1 VSPTLN
7 HSGVAADINT
17 MHVPVQQVY
26 DDLGMLREW
35 TMLLAAT
42 DIAPRTVELYTY
54 ALWRLLA
61 FHRFQIHLVDMTEGA
76 IVQFLAA
83 QGARS
88 TSKQVYYR
96 GIRSFFAWAQ
106 RRGFLLDNPT
116 DWAKPKR
123 VPRSEAEALSID
135 ELTRLLLAASY
146 RSPQRGWAM
155 LACFALGTRRG
166 EFVNIRR
173 GDVDH
178 SAGLVHLE
186 VTKGGKRRLVPMG
199 PWAAEAIG
207 ELETLS
213 TTDYICPVQP
223 NTFTMWVQQA
233 ARDCGF
239 TGKKARAHALRASF
253 ATYLSEQGV
262 EIATIS
268 NLLGHSSIAVTSAYV
283 ATDAGKKAAAVGV
296 LG

>member
-1 VSPTLN
+1 
-7 HSGVAADINT
+7 VAT
-17 MHVPVQQVY
+17 Y
-26 DDLGMLREW
+26 DDLGLLREW
-35 TMLLAAT
+35 TMILAAT
-42 DIAPRTVELYTY
+42 DTAPRTVELYTY
-54 ALWRLLA
+54 GVWRLLA
-61 FHRFQIHLVDMTEGA
+61 FHHFQIHLIDMDETH
-76 IVQFLAA
+76 VVSFLAA
-83 QGARS
+83 QGTRS

-96 GIRSFFAWAQ
+96 GIRSFYAWAV
-106 RRGFLLDNPT
+106 RRGYMLSNPT
-116 DWAKPKR
+116 DWTKPKR
-123 VPRSEAEALSID
+123 VPRGEAEALSLD

-173 GDVDH
+173 ADVDH
-178 SAGLVHLE
+178 SGGFVHLT
-186 VTKGGKRRLVPMG
+186 VTKGRKPRRVPMG
-199 PWAAEAIG
+199 PWAREAIV
-207 ELETLS
+207 ELERLS
-213 TTDYICPVQP
+213 DTDYICPVQP

-283 ATDAGKKAAAVGV
+283 ATSADKRVAAVGV